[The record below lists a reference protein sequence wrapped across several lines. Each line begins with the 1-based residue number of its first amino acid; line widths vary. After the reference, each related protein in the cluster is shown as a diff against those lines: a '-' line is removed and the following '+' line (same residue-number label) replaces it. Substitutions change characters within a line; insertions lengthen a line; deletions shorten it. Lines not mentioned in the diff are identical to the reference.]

1 MLSCVILYVFLT
13 ASYFLGDALLP
24 GVLCKLAH
32 SLLCLHI
39 DIAWFFNSVAL
50 LKSCWSLCADVFADR
65 ECFDTLRCFD
75 SSRCVVKAMA
85 AAEVICSICRAEIEE
100 RDLVVALAC
109 GHLHHET
116 CLVSYCHASGHT
128 MDTVPCPLC
137 KTSCKTLCSGEQS
150 PIPPGQATPMTPTHP
165 WPDAQPWSAEPRVLT
180 SILILRVWCWS
191 Q

>member
-1 MLSCVILYVFLT
+1 M
-13 ASYFLGDALLP
+13 
-24 GVLCKLAH
+24 CKLAP

-39 DIAWFFNSVAL
+39 DIDCFFNSVAL

-65 ECFDTLRCFD
+65 ECFDSLVGVELANCFD
-75 SSRCVVKAMA
+75 SLRGVVVAMA

-116 CLVSYCHASGHT
+116 CLVSYCLASGHT

-137 KTSCKTLCSGEQS
+137 KTSFKKLGSGGLS
-150 PIPPGQATPMTPTHP
+150 PIPAGQADPMTPTHP